1 MPQLRKAPNRY
12 VQFYQTDRMKFK
24 KILLYFFAAIILY
37 LGIGALL
44 LNFEIIQ
51 RLSIFPGWSI
61 KHGGTDEDNSTVSS
75 DGPIIIYKNEKITK
89 YQVNPNN
96 GNFSLS
102 QSEITK
108 NDSLNCYV
116 DETKD
121 TFSFKLKDSLQ
132 IQPSEYILPNKMFV
146 LSDIEGNFKGFKSI
160 LQGNKIIDK
169 NFNWTFENN
178 HLILVGDFF
187 DRGLN
192 VTECLWLIY
201 KLEDEAEKQGGKV
214 HFILGNHEMMNLKG
228 QLKYVRDK
236 YQENADTLKVDYE
249 KWYSQ
254 NSELGKW
261 LRTKNAVEKI
271 GNLLFVHAGI
281 RKDFPKN
288 YSIQQINENTRKSI
302 DKQFQKDEQKND
314 IFIGNESPIW
324 YRGISTEK
332 ESQQEVENT
341 LKRFSVDKMIIGH
354 TIVDKIKYLYKGKII
369 DIDLEHKTNS
379 DKGEMF
385 ALWIE
390 NGNFYSINEKG
401 VKSNVE

>member
-1 MPQLRKAPNRY
+1 
-12 VQFYQTDRMKFK
+12 MKFK

-160 LQGNKIIDK
+160 LKS
-169 NFNWTFENN
+169 
-178 HLILVGDFF
+178 HLP
-187 DRGLN
+187 
-192 VTECLWLIY
+192 
-201 KLEDEAEKQGGKV
+201 
-214 HFILGNHEMMNLKG
+214 
-228 QLKYVRDK
+228 
-236 YQENADTLKVDYE
+236 
-249 KWYSQ
+249 
-254 NSELGKW
+254 NSGS
-261 LRTKNAVEKI
+261 
-271 GNLLFVHAGI
+271 LL
-281 RKDFPKN
+281 
-288 YSIQQINENTRKSI
+288 SS
-302 DKQFQKDEQKND
+302 
-314 IFIGNESPIW
+314 
-324 YRGISTEK
+324 
-332 ESQQEVENT
+332 
-341 LKRFSVDKMIIGH
+341 
-354 TIVDKIKYLYKGKII
+354 
-369 DIDLEHKTNS
+369 
-379 DKGEMF
+379 
-385 ALWIE
+385 
-390 NGNFYSINEKG
+390 
-401 VKSNVE
+401 